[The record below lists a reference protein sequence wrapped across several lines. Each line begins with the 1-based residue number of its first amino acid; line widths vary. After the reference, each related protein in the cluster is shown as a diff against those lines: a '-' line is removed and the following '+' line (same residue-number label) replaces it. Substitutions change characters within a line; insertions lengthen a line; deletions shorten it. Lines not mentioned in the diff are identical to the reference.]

1 MLIASCLG
9 DIMHLQVMNDHIL
22 VLSSVKVVNDLLE
35 KRSRTYSGRPFADIA
50 EMLSGGLALKTM
62 YGINVTAGDDPM
74 ISVAKI
80 ATHTA
85 DKIFEPF
92 FIAIL
97 QYCPFIMSV
106 PRWIPVLGPIRRYVE
121 ITRKHLE
128 EFRELPIQHIQ
139 RNTESGFENDGVVP
153 RFLKR
158 LDTEDAS
165 SMDEIH
171 RIKDVAS
178 TIYAA
183 AADTTLSSI
192 GTFFLAMVRNAQSQ
206 RTAQQEI
213 DTVVGRNRLP
223 DLGDREKLPFIE
235 AVYREVMRWH
245 PAVPIGEVSRLSD
258 YRGPFSLALDSAG
271 VPHLTTD
278 HDEYCGYFIPQDTII
293 FANIWAMTHDE
304 KVYPEPYDFRPERFL
319 NMKVNI
325 NDVLAYGFGR
335 RICVGRHLADAM
347 LWLTFASVLAC
358 FNIDK
363 ERDEQGK
370 DIDVPERYSDGPGL
384 FSYPLPFRCNIT
396 PRHLGVES
404 LILECH
410 ATV

>member
-1 MLIASCLG
+1 MWRKNRRVYQQILRPDAVVELRPVIQQCISKFSRNLLSNPK
-9 DIMHLQVMNDHIL
+9 DFMSHID
-22 VLSSVKVVNDLLE
+22 V
-35 KRSRTYSGRPFADIA
+35 
-50 EMLSGGLALKTM
+50 LSGGLALKTM

-245 PAVPIGEVSRLSD
+245 PAVPIG
-258 YRGPFSLALDSAG
+258 

-384 FSYPLPFRCNIT
+384 FS
-396 PRHLGVES
+396 
-404 LILECH
+404 
-410 ATV
+410 